1 MKQFADR
8 RDSMSFSGKVKE
20 ELSKQLSS
28 ARHCQI
34 AETAA
39 ILSMSG
45 QVLAKGNGE
54 FEIYVYTENLSVAR
68 KFFFLI
74 RKGFQV
80 VPEVSVRAAGTAR
93 NRMYLLAIREPEAAL
108 RILQAAKFP
117 QIEKDWQEDAHPEGM
132 EISPL
137 LVQNACCRRAFIR
150 GAYLAGG
157 SMSDPKKSY
166 HFEIVCLDRK
176 KAEQLREM
184 LLSFQ
189 IEAGIVERKKYYV
202 LYVKE
207 AEEISE
213 VLNVMEAHVSMM
225 EFENIRIMKE
235 LRSRVNRKVNCE
247 AANIHKTV
255 SAAAGQLADIRY
267 IAEHEGLDTLPDNLA
282 QIAQTRLDYPDA
294 TLKELGDLLDPP
306 VGKSGVN
313 HRLRKLKELADRLRE
328 ENKEQKA

>member
-1 MKQFADR
+1 
-8 RDSMSFSGKVKE
+8 MSFSGEVKE
-20 ELSKQLSS
+20 ELSRHLGG

-45 QVLAKGNGE
+45 QVLAKGNGQ
-54 FEIYVYTENLSVAR
+54 FEIYIYTENFPVAR
-68 KFFFLI
+68 RFFALL
-74 RKGFQV
+74 RKCFQTV
-80 VPEVSVRAAGTAR
+80 AEVSVRVAGTKS
-93 NRMYLLAIREPEAAL
+93 RMYLLAVREPGAAL
-108 RILQAAKFP
+108 RILQAARFP
-117 QIEKDWQEDAHPEGM
+117 QIERDWQEDAYPEGM
-132 EISPL
+132 EISPI

-157 SMSDPKKSY
+157 SMSDPRKSY

-176 KAEQLREM
+176 KAEQLKGM
-184 LLSFQ
+184 LASFRV
-189 IEAGIVERKKYYV
+189 EGRIVERKKYYV

-213 VLNVMEAHVSMM
+213 VLNIMEAHVSMM

-235 LRSRVNRKVNCE
+235 LRSHVNRKVNCE

-267 IAEHEGLDTLPDNLA
+267 IAEKKGLGTLPESLA
-282 QIAQTRLDYPDA
+282 QVARMRLDYPDA

-313 HRLRKLKELADRLRE
+313 HRFRKLKEIADRLKE

>member
-1 MKQFADR
+1 
-8 RDSMSFSGKVKE
+8 MSFSGEVKE
-20 ELSKQLSS
+20 ELSRQVSG

-45 QVLAKGNGE
+45 QVLAKGNGQ
-54 FEIYVYTENLSVAR
+54 FEIYIYTENFPVAR
-68 KFFFLI
+68 KFFALV
-74 RKGFQV
+74 RKCFRI
-80 VPEVSVRAAGTAR
+80 VPEVSVRSAGAKSRT
-93 NRMYLLAIREPEAAL
+93 YLLAVREPEAAL
-108 RILQAAKFP
+108 RILQAARFP
-117 QIEKDWQEDAHPEGM
+117 QIEKDWQEDAYPEGM
-132 EISPL
+132 EISPI

-157 SMSDPKKSY
+157 SMSDPRKSY

-176 KAEQLREM
+176 KAEQLKGM
-184 LLSFQ
+184 FASFRV
-189 IEAGIVERKKYYV
+189 AGRIVERKKYYV

-213 VLNVMEAHVSMM
+213 VLNIMEAHVSMM

-235 LRSRVNRKVNCE
+235 LRSHVNRKVNCE

-255 SAAAGQLADIRY
+255 SAAAGQMADIRY
-267 IAEHEGLDTLPDNLA
+267 IAEKKGLGILPENLLQVA
-282 QIAQTRLDYPDA
+282 RLRLEYPDA

-313 HRLRKLKELADRLRE
+313 HRFRRLKEIADRLKE
-328 ENKEQKA
+328 ENKEQRA

>member
-1 MKQFADR
+1 
-8 RDSMSFSGKVKE
+8 MSFSGEVKE
-20 ELSKQLSS
+20 ELSKQSVS

-39 ILSMSG
+39 ILSMGG
-45 QVLAKGNGE
+45 QVLAKGNGQ
-54 FEIYVYTENLSVAR
+54 FEIYIYTENFPVAR
-68 KFFFLI
+68 RFFVLA
-74 RKGFQV
+74 RKCFQV
-80 VPEVSVRAAGTAR
+80 VPEVRIRTAGAAKSR
-93 NRMYLLAIREPEAAL
+93 VYLLAVREPEAAL
-108 RILQAAKFP
+108 RILQAARFP
-117 QIEKDWQEDAHPEGM
+117 QIEREWQEDAYPEGM
-132 EISPL
+132 EISPI

-157 SMSDPKKSY
+157 SMSDPRKSY

-176 KAEQLREM
+176 KAEQLKGM
-184 LLSFQ
+184 LASFRV
-189 IEAGIVERKKYYV
+189 EGRIVERKKYYV

-213 VLNVMEAHVSMM
+213 VLNIMEAHVSMM

-235 LRSRVNRKVNCE
+235 LRSHVNRKVNCE

-267 IAEHEGLDTLPDNLA
+267 IAEKKGLGILPESLLQVA
-282 QIAQTRLDYPDA
+282 RTRLDYPDA

-313 HRLRKLKELADRLRE
+313 HRLRKLKEIADRLKE

>member
-1 MKQFADR
+1 
-8 RDSMSFSGKVKE
+8 MSFSGEVKE
-20 ELSKQLSS
+20 ELSRQVGG

-45 QVLAKGNGE
+45 QVLAKGNGQ
-54 FEIYVYTENLSVAR
+54 FEIYIYTENFPVAR
-68 KFFFLI
+68 KFFAVV
-74 RKGFQV
+74 RKCFQT
-80 VPEVSVRAAGTAR
+80 VPEVSVRAAKAKS
-93 NRMYLLAIREPEAAL
+93 RMYLLAVREPEAAL
-108 RILQAAKFP
+108 RILQAARFP
-117 QIEKDWQEDAHPEGM
+117 QIEKDWQEDAYPEGM
-132 EISPL
+132 EISPI

-157 SMSDPKKSY
+157 SMSDPRKSY

-176 KAEQLREM
+176 KAEQLKGM
-184 LLSFQ
+184 FASFGV
-189 IEAGIVERKKYYV
+189 EGRIVERKKYYV

-207 AEEISE
+207 ADEISE
-213 VLNVMEAHVSMM
+213 VLNIMEAHVSMM

-235 LRSRVNRKVNCE
+235 LRSHVNRKVNCE

-267 IAEHEGLDTLPDNLA
+267 IAEKKGLGALPENLSQVA
-282 QIAQTRLDYPDA
+282 RIRLEYPDA

-313 HRLRKLKELADRLRE
+313 HRLRKLKEIADRLKE
-328 ENKEQKA
+328 ENKEQNV